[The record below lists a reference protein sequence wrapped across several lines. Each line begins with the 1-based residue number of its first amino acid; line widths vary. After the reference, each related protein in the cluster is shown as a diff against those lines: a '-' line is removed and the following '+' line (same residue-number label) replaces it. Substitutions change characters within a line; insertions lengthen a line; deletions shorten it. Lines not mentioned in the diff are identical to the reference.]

1 MHLFPKVFI
10 DLFSL
15 ILSFPFLPIQLNL
28 LLPSG
33 CPLFR
38 NGQLHLLLG
47 CLLTHFRSFFLIL
60 WCFIIVRLFHFF
72 HRSCS
77 HKATALHQ
85 ILQLLYRG
93 NMTLRSTAKLHSMLL
108 SRNQLSLAL
117 LRGNLC
123 ILILKLLWMRQAVII
138 APQKQFQ
145 IP

>member
-10 DLFSL
+10 DFFSL
-15 ILSFPFLPIQLNL
+15 ILLFLFLPIPLDL

-33 CPLFR
+33 CPLFQ

-47 CLLTHFRSFFLIL
+47 CFLTHFRSFFLIL
-60 WCFIIVRLFHFF
+60 WCFIIVRLFHSFR
-72 HRSCS
+72 RSCS
-77 HKATALHQ
+77 HKLSALHQ
-85 ILQLLYRG
+85 ILQLLNRG
-93 NMTLRSTAKLHSMLL
+93 NMTLRSTAKHRSTLL